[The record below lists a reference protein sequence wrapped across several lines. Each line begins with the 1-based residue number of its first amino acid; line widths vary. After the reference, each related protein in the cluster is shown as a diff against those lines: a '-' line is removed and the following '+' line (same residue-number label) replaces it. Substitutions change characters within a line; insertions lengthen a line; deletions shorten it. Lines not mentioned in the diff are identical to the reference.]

1 MKNRSTR
8 KNKTRNFR
16 KKNRGG
22 MRGKS
27 ASNARTF
34 RTFKASRAYKSRAS
48 TSRATNMR
56 GDRENVVDGRLW
68 NDSWN
73 EELKKIINP
82 DLLVLMDLDN
92 SNKIGK
98 KYGLIYD
105 IYYQAKNII
114 YKSQQSEKE
123 KAITKINELIDDFI
137 DEYANDYT
145 GPKLNV

>member
-1 MKNRSTR
+1 MKNLSTR

-22 MRGKS
+22 TRGKP
-27 ASNARTF
+27 ASNPRTF
-34 RTFKASRAYKSRAS
+34 KSSRASKASKASRA
-48 TSRATNMR
+48 TNRR

-73 EELKKIINP
+73 EELEKIINP

-92 SNKIGK
+92 SNKIGE

-123 KAITKINELIDDFI
+123 KAIKKINELIDDFI
-137 DEYANDYT
+137 NKYTTGHT

>member
-16 KKNRGG
+16 KKNNGG
-22 MRGKS
+22 TRGKP

-48 TSRATNMR
+48 RATNMR

-68 NDSWN
+68 ENSWN
-73 EELKKIINP
+73 VYLTRIINP

-92 SNKIGK
+92 SNQGGE
-98 KYGLIYD
+98 KYGLLYD
-105 IYYQAKNII
+105 ISHQAKNII

-137 DEYANDYT
+137 DEYTNGYT